1 MSNERTSVLGPTIRF
16 KGELS
21 ADEDLVIQGKIDG
34 TINHKQRLTIGRDGT
49 VNANIDAQTVVVE
62 GALTGN
68 VRADKSVTVRDTARL
83 IGNITAPS
91 VAILEG
97 ANFNGSVDMSGGKAA
112 ASVTGTEVGTY
123 RHQSGHHTGAA

>member
-34 TINHKQRLTIGRDGT
+34 TINHKQRLTIGRDGI
-49 VNANIDAQTVVVE
+49 VNANIDAQMVVVE

-68 VRADKSVTVRDTARL
+68 VRADKSVTVRETARL
-83 IGNITAPS
+83 IGNIAAPS

-97 ANFNGSVDMSGGKAA
+97 ANFSGSVDMSGGKAV
-112 ASVTGTEVGTY
+112 ASVTGTEVGAY